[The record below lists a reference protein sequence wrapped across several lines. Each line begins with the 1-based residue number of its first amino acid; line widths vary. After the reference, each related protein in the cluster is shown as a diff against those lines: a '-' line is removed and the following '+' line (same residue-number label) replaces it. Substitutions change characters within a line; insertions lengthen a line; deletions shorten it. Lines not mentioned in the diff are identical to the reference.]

1 MFEKPSFTPPI
12 PQRLTS
18 DNLKNENQT
27 LESRPP
33 LPPPVMPWL
42 TSDTLKSEDQ
52 TLESRPPLPPPIQL
66 WLASDKLK
74 SEDQTL
80 TLRPPLPPPIP
91 IRLDRGQQNGYL
103 YKKKGNG
110 KKLYFVHI
118 FQINYI
124 FLFLKR

>member
-1 MFEKPSFTPPI
+1 MPNMFEKPSFPPPI

-18 DNLKNENQT
+18 D
-27 LESRPP
+27 
-33 LPPPVMPWL
+33 
-42 TSDTLKSEDQ
+42 TLKSEDK
-52 TLESRPPLPPPIQL
+52 TLESRPPLPPPIMP

-74 SEDQTL
+74 SENQTL

-91 IRLDRGQQNGYL
+91 IKLDRGQQNGYL

-110 KKLYFVHI
+110 KKLYFVRI